1 MSSKKLNVVLYAI
14 CCILALYGLII
25 LIRKM
30 MLASDAERKSKK
42 ELGMKFY
49 IEPFRQKSAKQ
60 EYDECIG
67 RVNERCKGPRCHDFY
82 MKCKSQYKL
91 YCEDNPDDLDC
102 KSFKEIEEREKEE
115 MEKIKKIIEEKK
127 KKWF

>member
-1 MSSKKLNVVLYAI
+1 MSSKKLNVVLYTI

-30 MLASDAERKSKK
+30 MLASDGVRQSKK

-60 EYDECIG
+60 EYDECMG
-67 RVNERCKGPRCHDFY
+67 KRCKGSRCRDLY

-102 KSFKEIEEREKEE
+102 KSFKEREEGEEKERKKFEE
-115 MEKIKKIIEEKK
+115 MMKRMK
-127 KKWF
+127 